1 MAVFR
6 RQSAGVEKD
15 QDDDEP
21 VERLRLDD
29 SSTELTTS
37 AVDTV
42 KPATTTRA
50 HLNPLQRKDSAT
62 SNKVKL
68 VQ

>member
-42 KPATTTRA
+42 KPATISQQHA
-50 HLNPLQRKDSAT
+50 HTLTLYSA
-62 SNKVKL
+62 KIVPHRIK
-68 VQ
+68 